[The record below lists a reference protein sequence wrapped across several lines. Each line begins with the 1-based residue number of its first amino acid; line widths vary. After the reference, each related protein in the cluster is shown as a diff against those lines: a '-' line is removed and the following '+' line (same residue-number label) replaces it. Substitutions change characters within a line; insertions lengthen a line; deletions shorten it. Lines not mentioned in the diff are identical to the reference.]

1 MYKKYANVRCY
12 KCGLVE
18 FIIPVGADPTAVICE
33 YCRAKIEMQRNKKF
47 ENSLERA
54 RNENGI

>member
-18 FIIPVGADPTAVICE
+18 FIIPVGSDPTKVICE
-33 YCRAKIEMQRNKKF
+33 YCSGKTQQQLDEEFQ
-47 ENSLERA
+47 NSLERA
-54 RNENGI
+54 RREYEN